1 MSYTP
6 SPSRLSNGSSQTVS
20 HAFTV
25 DRRSVLKEDDISE
38 LLKQKEDCDTLS
50 TRNATH
56 SFQHASW
63 SLDSV
68 QAPAP
73 IRPSLQRRGSAD
85 LFLEA
90 AAKVAERD
98 RFSYQNSLTLD
109 SASSNRSTSPHQSGF
124 EHANSANFYGGIQQ
138 RLPDLPTLLPL
149 SEMEEP
155 PYFSLS
161 SSSSHADEDEDVEDE
176 EGDKSA
182 AIDSNKSHMKRSH
195 TTKGKPLPH
204 VYRDF
209 STVPDSAGFVRK
221 KTGGVSQPF
230 PEKLYIML
238 EAESQRPAQS
248 NIVSWLPHG
257 RAFIVHKPKQF
268 TQDVMPIFFR
278 QSKLTSFQRQLN
290 LYGFRRITQ
299 GPDAGAYYHELFLR
313 GRPQL
318 CMRML
323 RQKVKGTGHKQPTDV
338 DTEPNFYTMPRIF
351 PCDDTAIGGID
362 GSTNSSSI
370 PLEDNLLYH
379 PSGAMT
385 VTTSDSYSAT
395 NIDSDLPMH
404 SYASYK
410 PDNHTTDVR
419 SQKSRALPKDRS
431 ASKTKHRIG
440 TQLNDEIRPDNNA
453 SDDDPYGH
461 LSPLSPSFH
470 AANLL
475 TGLASASRRN
485 SISSTPNIPLNNAD
499 LLHGNTN
506 ISYPSARRNSLPQY
520 VWNGIQTE
528 EL

>member
-1 MSYTP
+1 MYVMLHNQIA
-6 SPSRLSNGSSQTVS
+6 SPPTDTQLDHSLAASLEQQQQQNSVS
-20 HAFTV
+20 HAFIL
-25 DRRSVLKEDDISE
+25 DRSILGEDPLE
-38 LLKQKEDCDTLS
+38 LNAKEDCIS
-50 TRNATH
+50 TRKAAH

-63 SLDSV
+63 SLDS
-68 QAPAP
+68 APT
-73 IRPSLQRRGSAD
+73 RPALQRRGSAD

-90 AAKVAERD
+90 AAKAEERD
-98 RFSYQNSLTLD
+98 RYSMQNSLTLD
-109 SASSNRSTSPHQSGF
+109 TA
-124 EHANSANFYGGIQQ
+124 SANGSITTIQPGQSLQGHENCARGGMQS
-138 RLPDLPTLLPL
+138 LPDLPALLPL

-155 PYFSLS
+155 PFFSLS
-161 SSSSHADEDEDVEDE
+161 SSSSHCEEDDELE

-182 AIDSNKSHMKRSH
+182 MQRKSTFKRSH
-195 TTKGKPLPH
+195 STKGKPLPH

-209 STVPDSAGFVRK
+209 SAMPDSAGFVRK

-257 RAFIVHKPKQF
+257 RAFIVHKPKLF

-338 DTEPNFYTMPRIF
+338 DTEPNFYTMPRVI
-351 PCDDTAIGGID
+351 PSYDCTIEGVEETIGPNIGFINA
-362 GSTNSSSI
+362 STNM
-370 PLEDNLLYH
+370 E
-379 PSGAMT
+379 SGDT
-385 VTTSDSYSAT
+385 YYGVNIVQQQDRKNKKDLNEISGYNTTPDSY
-395 NIDSDLPMH
+395 NLM
-404 SYASYK
+404 
-410 PDNHTTDVR
+410 
-419 SQKSRALPKDRS
+419 
-431 ASKTKHRIG
+431 
-440 TQLNDEIRPDNNA
+440 
-453 SDDDPYGH
+453 
-461 LSPLSPSFH
+461 SPLSPSLH

-485 SISSTPNIPLNNAD
+485 SLSSTPNIPLN
-499 LLHGNTN
+499 LEMTTTTTN
-506 ISYPSARRNSLPQY
+506 VSYPATRRNSLPQY
-520 VWNGIQTE
+520 VWNGVQAE